1 MASAPPIGSRS
12 PGPRIGRAGAVTFGL
27 VGWLFFVE
35 IVSGLLQGYYIPLVS
50 PLARVLGIDDP
61 QFNWFEAAQLLVSAI
76 ALPVLAKLG
85 DMIGH
90 KRILLI
96 SSALTA
102 AASWWLIFAGDFTS
116 FLLAWAL
123 QGFYVVWL
131 PLEVAIIFSRA
142 RSTGV
147 ANATTR
153 RAAGLLVVALQ
164 LGAIIGALLG
174 GRLLDAFGGATMP
187 TLAIPAIGVTL
198 VFFVVLFGV
207 PKTAPEVGRRTLDLG
222 GFALLGLGL
231 LLITSSLTFLRINGV
246 GAWWVWALLAA
257 GLLSF
262 LPFGWY
268 ELRRKDPAIDLRVL
282 RTPSMW
288 PVQTTAGL
296 FGISVLGAQVPL
308 STFVATD
315 PAAGYGFG
323 LSASSVS
330 NLIGAYLLSVIIGA
344 IAFSFVARRTTPR
357 LTLIGAAMLVGV
369 GYLMFIPFHGTV
381 VNVVVNM
388 LVAGLGSGA
397 LLAALPAAA
406 AAAAPLGQ
414 TGIAAGLT
422 NTTKTI
428 GGSFSSAIFGVALAS
443 GAVGAVATAGS
454 LAGYY
459 TVWLICGGTA
469 IVSAVLLVFVP
480 KLAFSDPPL
489 VEERTGTEAP

>member
-1 MASAPPIGSRS
+1 MTSAAVRAPGSR
-12 PGPRIGRAGAVTFGL
+12 PAGAVTLGL

-50 PLARVLGIDDP
+50 PLARALRIDDA
-61 QFNWFEAAQLLVSAI
+61 QFNWFEAAQLLVSSI

-90 KRILLI
+90 KRILLL
-96 SSALTA
+96 STALTA

-116 FLLAWAL
+116 FLVAWAL

-142 RSTGV
+142 RTSGV

-153 RAAGLLVVALQ
+153 RATGLLVVALQ
-164 LGAIIGALLG
+164 LGAIIGALMG
-174 GRLLDAFGGATMP
+174 GRLLDAFGGATIP
-187 TLAIPAIGVTL
+187 TLAIPAAAVSV
-198 VFFVVLFGV
+198 VFVVVLFGV
-207 PKTAPEVGRRTLDLG
+207 PRTVPEKADRTLDAG
-222 GFALLGLGL
+222 GFALLGLSL

-262 LPFGWY
+262 LPFGWF
-268 ELRRKDPAIDLRVL
+268 ELRKKDPAIDLRVL

-288 PVQTTAGL
+288 PVQATAGL

-323 LSASSVS
+323 LPASAVS
-330 NLIGAYLLSVIIGA
+330 NLIGAYLLSVITGA
-344 IAFSFVARRTTPR
+344 ILFSFVARRTTPR
-357 LTLIGAAMLVGV
+357 LTLIGAALLVGI
-369 GYLMFIPFHGTV
+369 GYLMFVPFHGSI

-388 LVAGLGSGA
+388 IVAGLGSGA
-397 LLAALPAAA
+397 LLAALPSAA
-406 AAAAPLGQ
+406 AAAAPVGQ

-428 GGSFSSAIFGVALAS
+428 GGTFSSAIFGVALAS
-443 GAVGAVATAGS
+443 GTVSAVATAGS
-454 LAGYY
+454 LSGYY
-459 TVWLICGGTA
+459 TVWIVCGGTA
-469 IVSAVLLVFVP
+469 LVAAGLLVFVP

-489 VEERTGTEAP
+489 SSSSAATESS